1 LNTDLSLSIGGIT
14 ALIRSG
20 SVALSRVVDWH
31 RPFVYNGDGHD
42 ILIDLVDSPR
52 QGRRHVDKI
61 PAADVD
67 RLGQHLQRQ
76 LEWEGRLVP
85 GRGSET
91 ALQPVLE
98 VVGQCWDLDRFRRAW
113 DALASDP
120 ERHVLLELYG
130 KSLLFLDRQENAA
143 SIFFPGA
150 SSLVGVALSGVL
162 FRHLQLIFALLMG
175 NFAGLMLHAAGV
187 VKEGRGYAFVGPS
200 GSGKTT
206 LASSME
212 GDALV
217 LADDGLIVRQA
228 AGEFRVF
235 ATPWNI
241 LSGAWSSSVMSGIWD
256 APLRLVAFLCQDRQ
270 DRMVRLQASAATV
283 MLLGNAL
290 PPLRAFSAADSE
302 KALELAAGLCGTVPC
317 YEMCLAQNG
326 DVWRLIDGECECD
339 IPMR

>member
-1 LNTDLSLSIGGIT
+1 LNTDLSLAIGGIT
-14 ALIRSG
+14 ALIRSRC
-20 SVALSRVVDWH
+20 VALSRVVDWH
-31 RPFVYNGDGHD
+31 RPFVHNGDGHD
-42 ILIDLVDSPR
+42 ILVDLVDSPR
-52 QGRRHVDKI
+52 QGRRHADKI

-85 GRGSET
+85 GQGSET

-113 DALASDP
+113 DALASEP
-120 ERHVLLELYG
+120 ERYVLLELYG

-217 LADDGLIVRQA
+217 LADDGVEQLRQQRDPGCTIAPCRILVSGQAGPDGALAGIRRHCHAVGQCTA
-228 AGEFRVF
+228 APQGVQRCRLGE
-235 ATPWNI
+235 
-241 LSGAWSSSVMSGIWD
+241 SVGVGSRPVWY
-256 APLRLVAFLCQDRQ
+256 
-270 DRMVRLQASAATV
+270 SA
-283 MLLGNAL
+283 LL
-290 PPLRAFSAADSE
+290 
-302 KALELAAGLCGTVPC
+302 
-317 YEMCLAQNG
+317 
-326 DVWRLIDGECECD
+326 
-339 IPMR
+339 